1 MTLWGEDFI
10 GDGAGSMRSPVP
22 HHCRLPFDPLALI
35 LEYAADKVIMCGAHE
50 V

>member
-1 MTLWGEDFI
+1 MERRLHEAVG
-10 GDGAGSMRSPVP
+10 GGMRSPVP

-35 LEYAADKVIMCGAHE
+35 LEYAADKVIMCGARE

>member
-1 MTLWGEDFI
+1 MEREDFMRQW
-10 GDGAGSMRSPVP
+10 GGMRSPVP

-35 LEYAADKVIMCGAHE
+35 LEYAADKVTMCGARE